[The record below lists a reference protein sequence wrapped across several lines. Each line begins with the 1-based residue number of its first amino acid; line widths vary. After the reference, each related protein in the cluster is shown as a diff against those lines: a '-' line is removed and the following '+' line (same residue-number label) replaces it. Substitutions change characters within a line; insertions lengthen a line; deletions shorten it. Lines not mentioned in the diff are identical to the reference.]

1 MVRITYAESAWKSK
15 NRQFA
20 GLWRLAGCLHFQ
32 IKSHT
37 LTQHLDL
44 DVPSGRVFLSI
55 LRLACIR
62 SGVGGP
68 LGVLNHQG
76 SVGINSLPPI
86 DGQHRSVYE
95 AIQIGLE

>member
-1 MVRITYAESAWKSK
+1 MPRVPENPRIGNLPDSGVSQVAYNFKS
-15 NRQFA
+15 
-20 GLWRLAGCLHFQ
+20 
-32 IKSHT
+32 SHT